1 MESLSARE
9 LAEATPA
16 SRDRY
21 VDLLRV
27 VALLAVM
34 LGHFLM
40 TGVVVS
46 PDGEVRVTN
55 TLAVVPGAQPLTW
68 LFQVMPVF
76 FAVGGFSHATA
87 LASLRGRGGTYADFV
102 VSRVDRLLR
111 PTIAFVLVG
120 LAAGVV
126 VEWLGRLDDRAVMVL
141 RVVGQ
146 PLWFVGIYLAV
157 VGFAPW
163 MLRAHRRWGWR
174 VLALLA
180 VLAVAVDVARVG
192 LDVPY
197 VGYLNFA
204 FVWLAVHQCGF
215 FYADGVPQRGGL
227 PFAAGLCGGGFVV
240 AALLVALGPYPLS
253 MVSLPGERVS
263 NMTPPSVTLLAF
275 SAGMMGLALLLRGPA
290 TRWLAHRRSWTMV
303 VAANGVAMTAFL
315 WHFSAIVIVNG
326 ALYLAGAPVFPPIG
340 SLRWWLLRL
349 PLLVLVAL
357 VLTGLVAVFRRF
369 EAPRRFPVPPLPQ
382 RRPHRD
388 GLAAV
393 GLVMALLGV
402 LGFSVAGFA
411 GVLSMR
417 TATLVVVPM
426 SPLPSAALLVMG
438 TLVVAWAAS
447 ARGGPGLRGSLAGGA
462 GEQP

>member
-1 MESLSARE
+1 MEAPSARE
-9 LAEATPA
+9 LAAATPTT
-16 SRDRY
+16 RDRY

-46 PDGEVRVTN
+46 DDGAVRVTN
-55 TLAVVPGAQPLTW
+55 TLVPVPGAQPLTW

-87 LASLRGRGGTYADFV
+87 LTSLAGRGGTYADFV

-111 PTIAFVLVG
+111 PTVAFVLVG
-120 LAAGVV
+120 LAAGAV
-126 VEWLGRLDDRAVMVL
+126 VEQLDRLDDRAVMVL

-174 VLALLA
+174 VLAVLA
-180 VLAVAVDVARVG
+180 VLAVVVDVLRIG

-215 FYADGVPQRGGL
+215 WYADGVPQRGGL
-227 PFAAGLCGGGFVV
+227 PFAAVLSASGFAV
-240 AALLVALGPYPLS
+240 AGLLVAVGPYPLS

-275 SAGMMGLALLLRGPA
+275 SAGLLGLALLLRGPA
-290 TRWLAHRRSWTMV
+290 TRWLAHRRPWTVV

-326 ALYLAGAPVFPPIG
+326 ALYLAGAPVFPPVG
-340 SLRWWLLRL
+340 SLRWWVLRI
-349 PLLVLVAL
+349 PLLVLVAFAL
-357 VLTGLVAVFRRF
+357 AALVAVFRRF
-369 EAPRRFPVPPLPQ
+369 EAPRRFPVPPLPL
-382 RRPHRD
+382 RRAHRD
-388 GLAAV
+388 GIAGLGLAV
-393 GLVMALLGV
+393 ALLGV

-426 SPLPSAALLVMG
+426 SPLPSAVLLVVG
-438 TLVVAWAAS
+438 TLAVRWAAS
-447 ARGGPGLRGSLAGGA
+447 ARGRPPLGSGPV
-462 GEQP
+462 EQP